1 MPTLT
6 INSGLRDNH
15 TRGTVADFLKG
26 KIQDGSRLSVVSA
39 YFTIY
44 AYDALKDCLDHIDH
58 LDFLFGEPSFVNRLD
73 PSKTEKKAFII
84 DADGLELANKLQQKH
99 VAKECADWIER
110 KVDIKTIKQSNLL
123 HGKMYHVATAGVEE
137 AILGSS
143 NFTVRGLG
151 LGNGDNNIELNLI
164 VDGHRD
170 RQELK
175 QWFDELW
182 SHPNLVKDVK
192 QEVLQYLKQL
202 YEDNA
207 PEFIYY
213 KTLFHIFEKFLY
225 DTGKTDAELGQTS
238 LFETAIWQA
247 LFEFQKDGVK
257 GAINKI
263 LRYNGCIVADSVGL
277 GKTYEALAVI
287 KYFELKNERVLVLC
301 PLKLRENWT
310 VYKSNSRLNPFL
322 ADRFRYDVLS
332 HTDLSRERGYSGD
345 INLET
350 LNWGN
355 YDLVVIDES
364 HNFRNN
370 APGKRDEAGS
380 LIRKSRYQ
388 RLMDE
393 IIKAGVRT
401 KVLLLSATPVNNDLK
416 DLRNQL
422 YFLTEGSDQ
431 AFAETLGI
439 GSLKE
444 TLAAAQKVFS
454 VWARQHSSERK
465 TSELLEKLSAAFFK
479 LLDGLTIARSRKHI
493 QKYYTQTIAQLGGF
507 PKRQKPI

>member
-1 MPTLT
+1 MTVPPN
-6 INSGLRDNH
+6 NSGLRDNYS
-15 TRGTVADFLKG
+15 RGNVADFLLS
-26 KIQDGSRLSVVSA
+26 KIREGSQLSIVSA

-44 AYDALKDCLDHIDH
+44 AYDALKTCLNRIDH
-58 LDFLFGEPSFVNRLD
+58 LDFLFGEPSFVSRLD
-73 PSKTEKKAFII
+73 PNKTQKKSFII
-84 DADGLELANKLQQKH
+84 DADGLELANKLQQKR
-99 VAKECADWIER
+99 VARECAEWIES
-110 KVDIKTIKQSNLL
+110 KVDIKTITRSNLL
-123 HGKMYHVATAGVEE
+123 HGKMYRVANAGLED

-151 LGNGDNNIELNLI
+151 LGNGDSNIELNLI
-164 VDGHRD
+164 VDSNRD

-182 SHPNLVKDVK
+182 NNPSFVKDVK
-192 QEVLQYLKQL
+192 QDVLQYLRQL
-202 YEDNA
+202 YENNA

-213 KTLFHIFEKFLY
+213 KTLFHIFEKFLG

-238 LFETAIWQA
+238 LFETQVWQT
-247 LFEFQKDGVK
+247 LFEFQKDGAK

-263 LRYNGCIVADSVGL
+263 LRHNGCILADSVGL

-287 KYFELKNERVLVLC
+287 KYFELKNERILVLC
-301 PLKLRENWT
+301 PKKLSDNWT
-310 VYKSNSRLNPFL
+310 VYRTNSRLNPFL

-332 HTDLSRERGYSGD
+332 HTDLSRERGYAGD

-355 YDLVVIDES
+355 YDLVAIDES

-370 APGKRDEAGS
+370 TPGKRDDAGN

-393 IIKAGVRT
+393 IVKAGVRT

-422 YFLTEGSDQ
+422 YFLTESKD
-431 AFAETLGI
+431 E
-439 GSLKE
+439 
-444 TLAAAQKVFS
+444 
-454 VWARQHSSERK
+454 
-465 TSELLEKLSAAFFK
+465 
-479 LLDGLTIARSRKHI
+479 
-493 QKYYTQTIAQLGGF
+493 
-507 PKRQKPI
+507 